1 MAATDGFWAKFRHWR
16 RRRPFWGS
24 LLLLLAGL
32 ELFYTANQNLGDL
45 EIHMGQQGFLSYVL
59 PIALILCGLLCAF
72 SPAQRLFY
80 GIVGVLT
87 ALYSFIGLNLGGFFL
102 GMLLG
107 IIGGALVIAWGPPK
121 SRPGDQIAGP
131 PTGEPTDHQ
140 EDGPVDVGDDIFGA
154 RPDIDET
161 QPIEIAGH
169 DDRPHDEQP
178 VRPASFAAPAP
189 AKRAGLPGLSLRDLA
204 RLRLGRHR
212 KAIALAMAPLMVT
225 ATIVVGSNLQASA
238 ADDCPD
244 GVPSNLISP
253 SAKAPSSAA
262 AAASSAAASASAAAA
277 AAVAK
282 KTSAAAKKTSAAAKK
297 TTAAAEKTTAAAKT
311 TSATPTATATEGT
324 AGIEGFID
332 GLGNLLGI
340 NGEDSSSPSGSPSTP
355 ETATSAPTTA
365 PTTEPAADPTTT
377 TGPAAEP
384 TKTADPTA
392 DPSKTTEPT
401 KTATTKAGPSA
412 SSDDVP
418 CLGARI
424 LGKVASAD
432 DIPPVAAKPGKM
444 EVDSLVMTNLSYDG
458 VVDMPKVG
466 GGTFKA
472 LKFSMDSAANKPFKL
487 TVDEPNGTQT
497 KITSADLTVSGEVRF
512 YTTEF
517 KGKLAGI
524 IPVDFTP
531 DSPPPFIPPIIPIPF
546 TDAEVQLAF
555 VRSNKLTGDPL
566 RVANP

>member
-1 MAATDGFWAKFRHWR
+1 VAATDGFWAKFRHWR

-32 ELFYTANQNLGDL
+32 EMFYTANQDIGNLQ
-45 EIHMGQQGFLSYVL
+45 IHMGQQGFLSYVL
-59 PIALILCGLLCAF
+59 PTMLILCGLLCAF
-72 SPAQRLFY
+72 TPAQRLFY

-87 ALYSFIGLNLGGFFL
+87 ALYSFIGLNLGGFII

-121 SRPGDQIAGP
+121 SRPGSPTEQP

-140 EDGPVDVGDDIFGA
+140 EEGPVDVGDEIFGE
-154 RPDIDET
+154 RDDIDET
-161 QPIEIAGH
+161 QPIQIAGH

-178 VRPASFAAPAP
+178 VRPASFAAPASSR
-189 AKRAGLPGLSLRDLA
+189 RAGPHGLSLQGLA

-244 GVPSNLISP
+244 GVPSALISP
-253 SAKAPSSAA
+253 SATGSPSAGGSSAA
-262 AAASSAAASASAAAA
+262 AAA
-277 AAVAK
+277 K
-282 KTSAAAKKTSAAAKK
+282 KAGAAAKK
-297 TTAAAEKTTAAAKT
+297 TTAAAKTTTPAAGKTTTPAAGKTTAAAKT
-311 TSATPTATATEGT
+311 TSATPTATATKG
-324 AGIEGFID
+324 AIEGFID
-332 GLGNLLGI
+332 GLGNLLGV
-340 NGEDSSSPSGSPSTP
+340 NGEESSSPSESPSTP
-355 ETATSAPTTA
+355 ETATSAPTTEPTA
-365 PTTEPAADPTTT
+365 DPTKTTEPT
-377 TGPAAEP
+377 AEP
-384 TKTADPTA
+384 TKTTEPTA
-392 DPSKTTEPT
+392 EPSKTTGAT
-401 KTATTKAGPSA
+401 TTATTKADPSA
-412 SSDDVP
+412 STGDIP

-424 LGKVASAD
+424 LGKVASPD
-432 DIPPVAAKPGKM
+432 DIPPVAVKPGRM

-458 VVDMPKVG
+458 VVDMPMVG

-472 LKFSMDSAANKPFKL
+472 LKFSMDSAVNKPFKL
-487 TVDEPNGTQT
+487 TIDEPNGTQT
-497 KITSADLTVSGEVRF
+497 KITSAELTTTGQVRF
-512 YTTEF
+512 YTPEF
-517 KGKLAGI
+517 KGKIAGL
-524 IPVDFTP
+524 IPVVFTP

-546 TDAEVQLAF
+546 TDVEIKLAF